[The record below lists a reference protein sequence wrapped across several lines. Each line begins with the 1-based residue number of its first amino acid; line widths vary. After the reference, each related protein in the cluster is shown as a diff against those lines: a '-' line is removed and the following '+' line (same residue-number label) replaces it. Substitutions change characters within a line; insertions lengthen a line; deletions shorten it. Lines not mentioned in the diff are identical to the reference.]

1 MLLGK
6 SERLAYG
13 GVLSALALMFMYL
26 ACIVPSGKLALF
38 ALSSFCMGVCI
49 AKTGVK
55 YSLAAYFAVS
65 LLSFFI
71 LPQKLYAVGFA
82 AFLGLYPFVKLWCE
96 KQKNRKLEWILKILC
111 ANIIFAVIYFAATA
125 LFSITENAPVY
136 ILLLMFNAFFVIY
149 DIVFSVFVTKIMSI
163 RRNNL

>member
-38 ALSSFCMGVCI
+38 ALASFCIGICI
-49 AKTGVK
+49 AKIGVK

-82 AFLGLYPFVKLWCE
+82 AFLGLYPFLKLWCE
-96 KQKNRKLEWILKILC
+96 KQKDRKFEWILKILC
-111 ANIIFAVIYFAATA
+111 ANVIFTVIYFAAA
-125 LFSITENAPVY
+125 VFLKVAENTPVY
-136 ILLLMFNAFFVIY
+136 ILLLMFNAVFVIY
-149 DIVFSVFVTKIMSI
+149 DIMFSVFVTKIMSI

>member
-1 MLLGK
+1 MRWLWYLCIL
-6 SERLAYG
+6 RALCRG
-13 GVLSALALMFMYL
+13 GRP
-26 ACIVPSGKLALF
+26 CALF
-38 ALSSFCMGVCI
+38 AASSSFCMWRMHCKDRCKIFFGSIFC
-49 AKTGVK
+49 GF
-55 YSLAAYFAVS
+55 AAFV
-65 LLSFFI
+65 FFI
-71 LPQKLYAVGFA
+71 LPQTLYAVGFA

-96 KQKNRKLEWILKILC
+96 KQKNGKLEWILKILC
-111 ANIIFAVIYFAATA
+111 ANVIFAVIYFAATA